1 MVTAGNLVHSWHF
14 SCTLCTVRTC
24 TLLYILYR
32 QVTLDILLYMVFF
45 LFYNKVQLWHTEKR
59 VGCFW
64 GWGKCLGV
72 GDGWWIAVEF
82 CLFSFLS
89 FLLLSMLSRLASILA
104 TFSKYSLIYLHL
116 KANQLLGDDGG
127 KRSMR

>member
-1 MVTAGNLVHSWHF
+1 MVTAGNLLHSWHF

-45 LFYNKVQLWHTEKR
+45 LFTTKSSYDTQRRELFVFEGGEK
-59 VGCFW
+59 
-64 GWGKCLGV
+64 L
-72 GDGWWIAVEF
+72 GDGDYWWIAVEF

-89 FLLLSMLSRLASILA
+89 SLLLSMLSRLASILA

-116 KANQLLGDDGG
+116 KAKKLLGDDGG